1 MGIRWGRLLVG
12 TVIAEI
18 VPIATLIMMVAAM
31 GPRDPEEAD
40 TFARALGRWVGP
52 LVGAAMAFVMA
63 RWVARPL
70 PAGHTV
76 HGWLLGLFLA
86 LVDVVLLM
94 AAGEPFAW
102 IFVASNIAK
111 LAAATFGGMVTA
123 PRAAGA
129 R

>member
-12 TVIAEI
+12 TAIAEI
-18 VPIATLIMMVAAM
+18 VPIATLILMVAAM

-40 TFARALGRWVGP
+40 RFARALGRWIGP

-63 RWVARPL
+63 RWVSRPL
-70 PAGHTV
+70 HAGHTV

-86 LVDVVLLM
+86 AVDVVLL
-94 AAGEPFAW
+94 AAASEPFAW
-102 IFVASNIAK
+102 IFVASNLAK
-111 LAAATFGGMVTA
+111 LTAATIGGMVAA
-123 PRAAGA
+123 PDVAGA